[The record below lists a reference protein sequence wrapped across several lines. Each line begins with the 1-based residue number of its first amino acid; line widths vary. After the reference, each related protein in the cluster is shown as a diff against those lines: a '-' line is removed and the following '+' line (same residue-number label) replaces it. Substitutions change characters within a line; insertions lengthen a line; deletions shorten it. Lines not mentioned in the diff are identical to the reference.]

1 MEKFMEIVAIVVSIG
16 FMAAFVYVIVNGL
29 IHLHKNKDVEVYT
42 IDAHV
47 SDKSE
52 AELPVSVTGKKK
64 PIKAYFVS
72 FSPDGTNEL
81 KLRVTPLEYSQVN
94 IGDRG
99 RLSFRDDVL
108 LRFEVIERICE
119 EVSYESDANSAE
131 CKDSGDTKDA
141 EENA

>member
-52 AELPVSVTGKKK
+52 AELPVSVTGKKTDK
-64 PIKAYFVS
+64 SVFCELFA
-72 FSPDGTNEL
+72 GRNE
-81 KLRVTPLEYSQVN
+81 
-94 IGDRG
+94 
-99 RLSFRDDVL
+99 
-108 LRFEVIERICE
+108 
-119 EVSYESDANSAE
+119 
-131 CKDSGDTKDA
+131 
-141 EENA
+141 